1 MAYEIVP
8 DGNGGE
14 VFIDNSVKPQLVAE
28 PVVNAAAP
36 QSGGYTPQDIADVY
50 EVLAPMAGDYANANI
65 ERAGQAQ
72 ASYGP
77 LAEAAMGGSRTAG
90 IGNYTYNR
98 LARPAVDTMRD
109 DLIVQG
115 YSDALNRQLSETLR
129 QAQENYNRSSRRYSM
144 NNSNKSGTGSNNG
157 AWNGEYEED
166 KQEEEKPKGSD
177 YNPDDYIKGGYDF
190 YRYGN
195 LPGITGKFPLNADTP
210 TRSYSYEEYTYGV
223 KDPFEKGK
231 RWVEFLRSIGYT
243 G

>member
-1 MAYEIVP
+1 MSPDEI
-8 DGNGGE
+8 
-14 VFIDNSVKPQLVAE
+14 
-28 PVVNAAAP
+28 AA
-36 QSGGYTPQDIADVY
+36 TY

-77 LAEAAMGGSRTAG
+77 LAKAAMGSSQTAG

-98 LARPAVDTMRD
+98 IARPAVDTMRD
-109 DLIVQG
+109 ELIVQG

-129 QAQENYNRSSRRYSM
+129 QAQENYSRSSRRYGM
-144 NNSNKSGTGSNNG
+144 GGGGNGDNGGTG
-157 AWNGEYEED
+157 AWDGSYEED
-166 KQEEEKPKGSD
+166 REDLTAPKGGD
-177 YNPDDYIKGGYDF
+177 YDPGAFIQNNYDF

-195 LPGITGKFPLNADTP
+195 LPGVNGQFPLNADTP
-210 TRSYSYEEYTYGV
+210 TMSYSYEEYTNNIS
-223 KDPFEKGK
+223 DPFEKGK

>member
-14 VFIDNSVKPQLVAE
+14 VFIDNSIKPQLVAE
-28 PVVNAAAP
+28 PVVNTPNTVAP
-36 QSGGYTPQDIADVY
+36 QSGGYTPQDIANVY

-77 LAEAAMGGSRTAG
+77 LAAAVMGGPRTAG

-109 DLIVQG
+109 ELIVQG

-129 QAQENYNRSSRRYSM
+129 LAQENYNRASRRHSLK
-144 NNSNKSGTGSNNG
+144 SNGGGTTTTTGG
-157 AWNGEYEED
+157 TKWNGEIETE
-166 KQEEEKPKGSD
+166 
-177 YNPDDYIKGGYDF
+177 
-190 YRYGN
+190 
-195 LPGITGKFPLNADTP
+195 DTP
-210 TRSYSYEEYTYGV
+210 ERTFIGDSYTIIDGDGNSITYRRPDKFTDNQWYQWGENAR
-223 KDPFEKGK
+223 KKAESEGK
-231 RWVEFLRSIGYT
+231 QFKWNK
-243 G
+243 

>member
-1 MAYEIVP
+1 MSPDEI
-8 DGNGGE
+8 
-14 VFIDNSVKPQLVAE
+14 
-28 PVVNAAAP
+28 AA
-36 QSGGYTPQDIADVY
+36 TY
-50 EVLAPMAGDYANANI
+50 EVLAPMAEDYANANI

-109 DLIVQG
+109 ELVVQG

-129 QAQENYNRSSRRYSM
+129 QAQENYNRSSRRYSI
-144 NNSNKSGTGSNNG
+144 NNSNSKSGTGSNNN

-166 KQEEEKPKGSD
+166 KQEEEKQKGSD
-177 YNPDDYIKGGYDF
+177 YNPDDYIKSDYDF

-195 LPGITGKFPLNADTP
+195 LPGVTGKFPLNVDTP
-210 TRSYSYEEYTYGV
+210 TRSYAYEEYTYTI

-231 RWVEFLRSIGYT
+231 RWVDFLRSIGYT

>member
-1 MAYEIVP
+1 MSPDEI
-8 DGNGGE
+8 
-14 VFIDNSVKPQLVAE
+14 
-28 PVVNAAAP
+28 AA
-36 QSGGYTPQDIADVY
+36 TY

-109 DLIVQG
+109 ELIVQG

-144 NNSNKSGTGSNNG
+144 KGSGSGGTSTDTANVGTGQTKIGGVIDDIVDGSGSNN
-157 AWNGEYEED
+157 
-166 KQEEEKPKGSD
+166 PTVL
-177 YNPDDYIKGGYDF
+177 YNSYMIIEPDGTSRTYNRPSNMDDQQWWDWTEMQRLKAESE
-190 YRYGN
+190 
-195 LPGITGKFPLNADTP
+195 GKTF
-210 TRSYSYEEYTYGV
+210 
-223 KDPFEKGK
+223 K
-231 RWVEFLRSIGYT
+231 RVPSGQ
-243 G
+243 